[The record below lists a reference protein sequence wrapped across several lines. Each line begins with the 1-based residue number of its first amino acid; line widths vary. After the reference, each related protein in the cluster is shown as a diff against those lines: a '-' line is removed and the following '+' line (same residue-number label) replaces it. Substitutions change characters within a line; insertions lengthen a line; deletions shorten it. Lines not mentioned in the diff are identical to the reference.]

1 MPVLQE
7 YKEKYV
13 DIESGKIIPT
23 IAIFDNIKI
32 GYYDI
37 HIINS
42 ADRIDIIA
50 KQYYGDSSLWW
61 IIALVNDL
69 YDPILDFKPRK
80 KIIIPRL
87 K

>member
-1 MPVLQE
+1 MPNLSE

-13 DIESGKIIPT
+13 DTETGKIIST
-23 IAIFDNIKI
+23 IAIFDNIKV
-32 GYYDI
+32 GLYDI
-37 HIINS
+37 HIVNV
-42 ADRIDIIA
+42 ADRIDILSYS
-50 KQYYGDSSLWW
+50 YYGDSSLWW

-69 YDPILDFKPRK
+69 YDPILDLKPRK